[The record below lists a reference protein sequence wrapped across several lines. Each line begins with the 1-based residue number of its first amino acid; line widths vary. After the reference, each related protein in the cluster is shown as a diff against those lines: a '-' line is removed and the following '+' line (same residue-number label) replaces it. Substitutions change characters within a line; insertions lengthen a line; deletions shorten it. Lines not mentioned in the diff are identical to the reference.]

1 MTQAPETR
9 EIKAPEIYLFGLG
22 KVTLTNTRESGEAGR
37 AMLILFE
44 NTGEARPV
52 GEPFEAGLPAS
63 PVPGGT
69 EGLEHDLVFAP
80 PASLMRLEKHLPLPT
95 TFTDG
100 TGAFVL
106 NGVTP
111 GLVLLAADDGVHL
124 PFVKEG
130 VPTGA
135 AGGGRRYRWTRTRA

>member
-52 GEPFEAGLPAS
+52 GEPFEAGHPAS
-63 PVPGGT
+63 PFPGGT
-69 EGLEHDLVFAP
+69 EGEAAHP
-80 PASLMRLEKHLPLPT
+80 Q
-95 TFTDG
+95 
-100 TGAFVL
+100 
-106 NGVTP
+106 GVTTTLLFENSEGLSNLILELITLHALRYP
-111 GLVLLAADDGVHL
+111 GHAL
-124 PFVKEG
+124 PFIGDVT
-130 VPTGA
+130 VARIRADRARPDHVRSF
-135 AGGGRRYRWTRTRA
+135 AGYQTPDSTERPE